1 MKQVTYATPKR
12 SDPYCVASQRG
23 DDMNADADADPAD
36 TYVLDEDVMEEMENL
51 ETTVVLTEDSD
62 TLDVTATSDS
72 EFLEDIE
79 AATDVLNEVFSLVR

>member
-1 MKQVTYATPKR
+1 
-12 SDPYCVASQRG
+12 
-23 DDMNADADADPAD
+23 MNADADADPAD